1 MLPSF
6 KKYEQNQ
13 ELMTVDLTWNDPII
27 FHSSIHLYILIINE
41 TTLFLNAF
49 VHTVTVPNI
58 FFFFF
63 FFLTGSLKR
72 TLEEDEDFGSMQ
84 VTAAQN
90 G

>member
-1 MLPSF
+1 
-6 KKYEQNQ
+6 
-13 ELMTVDLTWNDPII
+13 MTQNDPII
-27 FHSSIHLYILIINE
+27 FHSSIKLYILVIYE

-49 VHTVTVPNI
+49 VHTVTVAD
-58 FFFFF
+58 FFFFP
-63 FFLTGSLKR
+63 TGSLKR